1 MGARKIPADAFEV
14 YVSLGAGRSYTAIA
28 DRFQVNKR
36 SVTALAKREDWQG
49 RIAALEKKAKDALDQ
64 KAAETIEA
72 MKGRHLAVYQAL
84 QRKALEALKM
94 KSLDSA
100 MDAVRALD
108 VALEGER
115 LVRGEPTERTAV
127 EIEAKIRREH
137 EMLVLKPG
145 EKDDWSDLE
154 HPAG

>member
-1 MGARKIPADAFEV
+1 MGARKIPPDAFDV
-14 YVSLGAGRSYTAIA
+14 YVSLGSGRSYTAIA
-28 DRFQVNKR
+28 ERFQVNKR
-36 SVTALAKREDWQG
+36 SVAALAKREEWQG
-49 RIAALEKKAKDALDQ
+49 RIAAFERKAKEAADQ

-72 MKGRHLAVYQAL
+72 MKVRHLAVYQAL
-84 QRKALEALKM
+84 QKKALEALKF
-94 KSLDSA
+94 KSLGSA

-127 EIEAKIRREH
+127 EIEAKIRKEH
-137 EMLVLKPG
+137 EMLFLKPG

-154 HPAG
+154 RPAG